1 MPESEIFIFQPEQ
14 QPAHTYMLDA
24 DGLTYRAPGHA
35 PVAARWD
42 AIGYLKD
49 VPGHKVDMVLTDPAT
64 ALPLFYAT
72 RHFSRLLGTV
82 CDRLTDRHRA
92 KIGVRTFSGRRDY
105 LFHIGIVV
113 SFFIL
118 LIGFSTVYLR
128 HFTAAWL
135 FILATTIP
143 MTAYL
148 LLQPH
153 TVTPEDDH
161 LEVRDFI
168 HTRIIAYRRL
178 RRLAFD
184 LHGDKQTAY
193 LCVKIHLTDGR
204 KIKIQRFANLV
215 LLYIF
220 IKTKWEA
227 ACERSDG

>member
-1 MPESEIFIFQPEQ
+1 MPEPEIFIFQPEQ

-35 PVAARWD
+35 PAAVRWE
-42 AIGYLKD
+42 AVRYLKD
-49 VPGHKVDMVLTDPAT
+49 VPGHKVDVVPTNSAPPI
-64 ALPLFYAT
+64 PLFYAT
-72 RHFSRLLGTV
+72 RNFAGLLAAV
-82 CDRLTDRHRA
+82 CDRLTDLHRT
-92 KIGVRTFSGRRDY
+92 KIGSRTFSGRRDY
-105 LFHIGIVV
+105 FLHIGIVV
-113 SFFIL
+113 SFFIF
-118 LIGFSTVYLR
+118 LIGFSTFYLR

-143 MTAYL
+143 MTTYL

-168 HTRIIAYRRL
+168 RTRIIAYSRL
-178 RRLAFD
+178 RSLAFA
-184 LHGDKQTAY
+184 LHGDKQAAY

-204 KIKIQRFANLV
+204 RIKIQRLENIV

-227 ACERSDG
+227 V